1 MAANKESMRCAFLIE
16 GMQSTK
22 TTTRFKEVPSAKA
35 LAKANSEYIFDP
47 IVSYSPVHLGSLLQ
61 TLSREEW
68 PLFTLYCLVY
78 FSAEGPGI
86 DIIEY
91 TVKSGLNYL
100 IEQQV
105 IEILPKWLTDL
116 TSEESIAHFAKE
128 QMAEAFSN
136 DRDKMTVY
144 LEEMNNKIVALSN
157 ALSLEKFL
165 EFISGNQDIDIIY
178 GLIGDAHIGFIDK
191 TNGVQIIQQTDNYRH
206 IEMKFQNKLI
216 KIKFFGGVHGEMD
229 HFYRLQSECEK
240 DGLFIPVLPKQESD
254 TNTQL
259 LLTWLCSLMVN
270 PVAQNSASSAKI
282 EPEYKGFDLEEAV
295 AKFGRWMK
303 DYSHVDSTDT
313 ESAIEWLYCDGGAK
327 NVSNYEDFCCFVNEL
342 KTRGYD
348 IPQTP
353 SEADFQE
360 GIARFKRQQ
369 AYWKD
374 FERRKLDCSQS
385 KNEIKLP
392 QGTSVQNFGLKM

>member
-16 GMQSTK
+16 GMQNTK

-61 TLSREEW
+61 TLPREEW
-68 PLFTLYCLVY
+68 PLFTLCCLVY

-191 TNGVQIIQQTDNYRH
+191 ANGVQIIQQTDNYRH

-216 KIKFFGGVHGEMD
+216 KIKFFGGVHGEME
-229 HFYRLQSECEK
+229 HFYRLQSE
-240 DGLFIPVLPKQESD
+240 
-254 TNTQL
+254 
-259 LLTWLCSLMVN
+259 
-270 PVAQNSASSAKI
+270 
-282 EPEYKGFDLEEAV
+282 
-295 AKFGRWMK
+295 
-303 DYSHVDSTDT
+303 
-313 ESAIEWLYCDGGAK
+313 
-327 NVSNYEDFCCFVNEL
+327 
-342 KTRGYD
+342 
-348 IPQTP
+348 
-353 SEADFQE
+353 
-360 GIARFKRQQ
+360 
-369 AYWKD
+369 
-374 FERRKLDCSQS
+374 
-385 KNEIKLP
+385 
-392 QGTSVQNFGLKM
+392 